1 MFFFIA
7 NGKLKRMDV
16 KEKLVYEV
24 ILLSIILASASPRRK
39 ELLSILK
46 LDFKIDKSDIAENM
60 EWDRDP
66 STLAMSLAFQKGLDV
81 YQRHSQEDVIISA
94 DTIVVLDNKVLG
106 KPSNEDE
113 AYEMLRSLSGRT
125 HRVITG
131 ISLIGK
137 GKKIVDFESTIVKMK
152 ELSDD
157 EIYGY
162 IRTKEPMDKAGSY
175 GIQGMGGL
183 FVESIIGDYFNIVG
197 LPVKKL
203 SEYLIEEF
211 GIKIF

>member
-1 MFFFIA
+1 
-7 NGKLKRMDV
+7 MDV